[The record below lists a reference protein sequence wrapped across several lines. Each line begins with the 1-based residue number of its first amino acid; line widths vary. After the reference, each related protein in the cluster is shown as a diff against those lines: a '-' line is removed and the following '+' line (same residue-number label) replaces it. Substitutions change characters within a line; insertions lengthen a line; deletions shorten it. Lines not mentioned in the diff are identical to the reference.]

1 MAESLFALSDEIVVD
16 QLKLNAK
23 KRETQQ
29 QRNQHICVVES
40 LGKMGTC
47 KRKKFNPKLEIYEHK
62 DLDKKLQMF

>member
-1 MAESLFALSDEIVVD
+1 MAESLFALSDEIIVD

-29 QRNQHICVVES
+29 LLNQHICVVKS
-40 LGKMGTC
+40 LGRMGTC
-47 KRKKFNPKLEIYEHK
+47 KWKKFNPKLEMYEHK